1 MARVSAQ
8 KQFAVACD
16 FEALFSERLFVITGG
31 FFNDM
36 DMIEVGN
43 PGDFKDNLDM
53 QVLSP

>member
-16 FEALFSERLFVITGG
+16 FEALFSERLLVITGG